1 MASDLRGYTSD
12 EVLNKVLNT
21 SSDSIKVDVVSG
33 SEYEEDSVH
42 SSTDVGTFVLG
53 VRQDAIAA
61 LGADGDY
68 VPFQV
73 NASGALYVEAT
84 SIGGYSEDVATPST
98 ISGSAIMVERDD
110 ALGGLT
116 PAEGDWASLR
126 CDANGAL
133 WTRDDT
139 LDSIILTDNATAGAT
154 PSVLLTGAHYKDSLD
169 TYADNDVSPLHVDAN
184 GRLIVG
190 GSAAHDAAVAGNP
203 LLAGYEAKT
212 LDGSALPNTVNAE
225 GDTVRAAS
233 TLSGVAYNNLVV
245 VDGSESAIS
254 EHDVAI
260 GSGLGT
266 AGVVNLYE
274 SKNQDGSALPNAVNA
289 EGDMVRPAASLS
301 GVQYIMPV
309 SEDGSK
315 TPMATDDSGQVATP
329 EILNVGGEYRASAT
343 TYADGDAT
351 ILQSDV
357 IGGLKVGGSAVEN
370 ANAAGNPVLIGG
382 RYDNSGTN
390 DGGLRTLDTTDVGA
404 LALDPKGVLLTKDF
418 TGQAGS
424 ILVTGTGAVT
434 AGYGKFI
441 AIQFLEDT
449 IFASGAS
456 GLSATDVNRWPDDTG
471 IGSDISSNGAATDG
485 VTFPQ
490 GMTIFGRWTGF
501 KLTATGAVIAYLGY
515 KSA

>member
-1 MASDLRGYTSD
+1 MADAHKYQAH
-12 EVLNKVLNT
+12 EILNKVLNAAET
-21 SSDSIKVDVVSG
+21 GLQVDIVAG
-33 SEYEEDSVH
+33 AEYAEDAAH
-42 SSTDVGTFVLG
+42 TDEDTGNFVLG
-53 VRQDAIAA
+53 VRNDTLGTLGDAS
-61 LGADGDY
+61 GDY
-68 VPFQV
+68 VPFQM
-73 NASGALYVEAT
+73 NASGALYVEV
-84 SIGGYSEDVATPST
+84 SSVGGYSEDVATPST

-357 IGGLKVGGSAVEN
+357 IGGLKVGGSAAEN
-370 ANAAGNPVLIGG
+370 ANAAGNPVLTGG
-382 RYDNSGTN
+382 RYDSPGN
-390 DGGLRTLDTTDVGA
+390 DNATVRTLGDNDVGA
-404 LALDPKGVLLTKDF
+404 LALDPTGALYVREHL
-418 TGQAGS
+418 GQAGS
-424 ILVTGTGAVT
+424 CFVSGTAAVT
-434 AGYGKFI
+434 AAYGKFV

-449 IFASGAS
+449 VFNNTD
-456 GLSATDVNRWPDDTG
+456 GLVATDVGRWPDDSGEAT
-471 IGSDISSNGAATDG
+471 DISSSNTAAVG
-485 VTFPQ
+485 SQVFPQ
-490 GMTIFGRWTGF
+490 GMTIFGRWDSF
-501 KLTATGAVIAYLGY
+501 ILVSGAVIAYVGNV
-515 KSA
+515 